1 MIGYDQNYPFERI
14 VCDFGISAEL
24 ERVGGVSILRGNGLP
39 LRYDELGFARWVI
52 ERTGASIGG
61 LLNKASGLVT
71 TTSTVSNPYLKDPD
85 VQLMLRVREDDG
97 AAFAQIVAKYQDRL
111 IGLLANLVGDRT
123 TAEDI
128 AQEVFLRVHR
138 ARHGYEANA
147 KFSTWLFS
155 IAHNLASNTR
165 RAKGRRKETQLTS
178 PDSSGPQA
186 SPQEQMVAEK
196 SSLMPSRLMA
206 KTELMEKV
214 QAAMETLN
222 ERQRMALL
230 LHKFEGMNYI
240 DIGAAMEMTPQAVK
254 SLLSRARD
262 QLRVALEEYAK

>member
-1 MIGYDQNYPFERI
+1 M
-14 VCDFGISAEL
+14 
-24 ERVGGVSILRGNGLP
+24 
-39 LRYDELGFARWVI
+39 
-52 ERTGASIGG
+52 
-61 LLNKASGLVT
+61 
-71 TTSTVSNPYLKDPD
+71 STASNPYLKDSD
-85 VQLMLRVREDDG
+85 VQLMLRVREGDE
-97 AAFAQIVAKYQDRL
+97 AAYAQLVATYQDRL
-111 IGLLANLVGDRT
+111 IGLLTNLVGDRT
-123 TAEDI
+123 TAEDV
-128 AQEVFLRVHR
+128 AQEVFLRVFR

-165 RAKGRRKETQLTS
+165 RSKGRRKETQLAAS
-178 PDSSGPQA
+178 ESSGPQVA
-186 SPQEQMVAEK
+186 PMAQLVAEK
-196 SSLMPSRLMA
+196 SALMPSRIMA
-206 KTELMEKV
+206 RAELMEKV

-222 ERQRMALL
+222 DRQRMALL

>member
-1 MIGYDQNYPFERI
+1 M
-14 VCDFGISAEL
+14 
-24 ERVGGVSILRGNGLP
+24 
-39 LRYDELGFARWVI
+39 
-52 ERTGASIGG
+52 
-61 LLNKASGLVT
+61 T

-85 VQLMLRVREDDG
+85 VQLMLRVREDDEG
-97 AAFAQIVAKYQDRL
+97 AFARIVATYQDRL
-111 IGLLANLVGDRT
+111 IGLLTNLIGDRT
-123 TAEDI
+123 TAEDV

-147 KFSTWLFS
+147 KFSTWLFR
-155 IAHNLASNTR
+155 IAHNLASNAR
-165 RAKGRRKETQLTS
+165 RTTGRRKETQLTS
-178 PDSSGPQA
+178 PDNSG
-186 SPQEQMVAEK
+186 PQEQMVAEK
-196 SSLMPSRLMA
+196 SALMPSRVMA

-222 ERQRMALL
+222 DRQRMALL

-262 QLRVALEEYAK
+262 QLRVALEEYTK